1 MNGKTTIALFAIACV
16 LGVLCILKIM
26 TGDRIPPEITV
37 PAGDLIYTQG
47 EDTGALVAGAS
58 AYDNTD
64 GDISDNIRI
73 YDIAV
78 MENGVQALV
87 TYAVYDSSYNLGK
100 ATKIV
105 NYVAVSEDKA
115 EDGNEDEE
123 KETDL
128 SEEED
133 VHNSDADAREH
144 ADADEVTTEE
154 EPVGEGYDDP
164 PLVSNGAPVIRLT
177 THELKLPVGGYFYSM
192 DYVETAVDDMDT
204 LEYLYRNMYL
214 EGDYDVNVPGEYEL
228 TYYCV
233 DSGGNVS
240 NMAKLKLIVGDNT
253 VQEGVSS
260 E

>member
-1 MNGKTTIALFAIACV
+1 MKGKTTIVLLVIACV
-16 LGVLCILKIM
+16 LGVLCILETM
-26 TGDRIPPEITV
+26 TGDKTPPEIAV
-37 PAGDLIYTQG
+37 PAETLTYTQG
-47 EDTGALVAGAS
+47 EDTDVLVTGAS
-58 AYDNTD
+58 AHDNID

-105 NYVAVSEDKA
+105 NYVAVSKEKTEEDNA
-115 EDGNEDEE
+115 DEE
-123 KETDL
+123 KEADQ

-133 VHNSDADAREH
+133 KHNSDADAQEYG
-144 ADADEVTTEE
+144 DADEVTTEE
-154 EPVGEGYDDP
+154 KPVEEGYDDP

-192 DYVETAVDDMDT
+192 DYVETAVDDIDT

-253 VQEGVSS
+253 VTEGVSN